1 MSLLVRAC
9 DGKGRQGQE
18 GYNFVEIIRGKEYP
32 FREKAGCLT
41 AVLRK
46 ES

>member
-1 MSLLVRAC
+1 MSLLVHAC
-9 DGKGRQGQE
+9 EGKGRQGQD
-18 GYNFVEIIRGKEYP
+18 GYNFVEIIREKEYP